1 MNPEEQMLHEQ
12 RRERVARVKRL
23 LRWMPRKA
31 TLHRYPVLRRF
42 QKEAMERAY
51 IWSFRVNA
59 AVPALYAGTI
69 LALLPLYGV
78 QLILSVWL
86 AFILRANL
94 PILAGLQ
101 FITNPLTVLPIYYA
115 SFQIG
120 RQVLNLIQ
128 IPTPQLSMAEM
139 KTLLKL
145 NDLAAVMDNLAYVSK
160 VWLTTSLGSVILGT
174 FLAAMAATAYKM
186 GAREVTA
193 SYIRLRDLQR
203 RRQARADAAAAFAKG
218 AQEDP
223 DTGGDSGPA
232 R

>member
-78 QLILSVWL
+78 QLIDRKSV
-86 AFILRANL
+86 
-94 PILAGLQ
+94 
-101 FITNPLTVLPIYYA
+101 V
-115 SFQIG
+115 
-120 RQVLNLIQ
+120 
-128 IPTPQLSMAEM
+128 
-139 KTLLKL
+139 
-145 NDLAAVMDNLAYVSK
+145 
-160 VWLTTSLGSVILGT
+160 
-174 FLAAMAATAYKM
+174 
-186 GAREVTA
+186 
-193 SYIRLRDLQR
+193 
-203 RRQARADAAAAFAKG
+203 
-218 AQEDP
+218 
-223 DTGGDSGPA
+223 
-232 R
+232 